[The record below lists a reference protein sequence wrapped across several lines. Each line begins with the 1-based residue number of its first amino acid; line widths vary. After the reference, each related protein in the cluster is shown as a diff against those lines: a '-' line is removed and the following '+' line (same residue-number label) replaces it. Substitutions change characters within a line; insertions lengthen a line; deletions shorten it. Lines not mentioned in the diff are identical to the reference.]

1 MSEAPRVLFVC
12 LGNICRS
19 PLAEGAFRQ
28 AAADAGLAAEADS
41 AGTANYHVGK
51 LPDER
56 SIGVARENGVDITGQ
71 RARQLSPADYT
82 GFTHIFALDADN
94 LADIR
99 ARAPENTTAKIALL
113 MDAIPGREGEP
124 VADPYYGGPEGFR
137 DTWRDVTAAAEALV
151 ASFSR

>member
-1 MSEAPRVLFVC
+1 MPKPRVLFVC

-28 AAADAGLAAEADS
+28 AASDAGLEAGADS

-56 SIGVARENGVDITGQ
+56 SIAAAREHGVDITAQ
-71 RARQLSPADYT
+71 RARQLAAADYT
-82 GFTHIFALDADN
+82 RFTHIFALDEDN

-99 ARAPENTTAKIALL
+99 ARAPKDATAEIALL
-113 MDAIPGREGEP
+113 MDAVPGQEGEA
-124 VADPYYGGPEGFR
+124 VADPYYGGPEGFQQ
-137 DTWRDVTAAAEALV
+137 TWREVRMAAEALV
-151 ASFSR
+151 ARFTR